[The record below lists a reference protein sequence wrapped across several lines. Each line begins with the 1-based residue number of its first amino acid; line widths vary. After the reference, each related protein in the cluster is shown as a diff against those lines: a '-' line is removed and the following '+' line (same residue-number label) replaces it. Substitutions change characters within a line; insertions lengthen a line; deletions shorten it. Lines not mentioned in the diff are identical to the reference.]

1 MDIYDENK
9 IQLKA
14 IWDSEQDRQ
23 HAKIVLFAAISEAT
37 DLTAKECDAIFAALD
52 QLLLDKDDQDET
64 RPDPAT

>member
-1 MDIYDENK
+1 MDIYEENK

-14 IWDSEQDRQ
+14 IWDSEHDRQ

-37 DLTAKECDAIFAALD
+37 ELTAKECDAIFVALD
-52 QLLLDKDDQDET
+52 HLLLDKDDQNET